1 MTPRNN
7 PVQDRYNP
15 PSTNKIE
22 FEVFKFGDLEDNE
35 LFWLNENSNGSINVV
50 HRKIGV
56 NKGLQLK
63 TQQIV
68 EINSNTEVYQKT

>member
-1 MTPRNN
+1 MTQRNN

-15 PSTNKIE
+15 PSTNTVQ
-22 FEVFKFGDLEDNE
+22 FEVFKFGELENNE
-35 LFWLNENSNGSINVV
+35 LFWLNEDSNGEINVV
-50 HRKIGV
+50 HRKV
-56 NKGLQLK
+56 SNNQGLQLK

>member
-15 PSTNKIE
+15 PSTNTVQ
-22 FEVFKFGDLEDNE
+22 FEVFKFGELENNE
-35 LFWLNENSNGSINVV
+35 LFWLNEDSNGEINVV
-50 HRKIGV
+50 HRKV
-56 NKGLQLK
+56 SNNQGLQLK

-68 EINSNTEVYQKT
+68 EINLNTKVYQKT